1 MAPRHSLRLDTVA
14 RHLSTPARVAAR
26 RCASP
31 ATASADSRLAEY
43 EELVG
48 VASRSAAA
56 RAEYEARKERVYE
69 AFADKE
75 ACAYHV
81 ADARGKCI
89 ICAPTLAPA
98 AALWSLP
105 A

>member
-1 MAPRHSLRLDTVA
+1 MAAPHSRRLDAVA
-14 RHLSTPARVAAR
+14 RHLSTPARAAVR

-31 ATASADSRLAEY
+31 AIASADSRLAEY
-43 EELVG
+43 EALVG

-56 RAEYEARKERVYE
+56 RAEYEARKKRVHE

-81 ADARGKCI
+81 ADARGKRI

-98 AALWSLP
+98 VTLCP
-105 A
+105 EP

>member
-1 MAPRHSLRLDTVA
+1 MAARHSRRLDAVA
-14 RHLSTPARVAAR
+14 RHLATPTRATAR
-26 RCASP
+26 RCAAP
-31 ATASADSRLAEY
+31 AAASAASRLAEY
-43 EELVG
+43 EALVG

-81 ADARGKCI
+81 ADARGKRI

-98 AALWSLP
+98 ATLHP
-105 A
+105 EP